1 MSTETQLTIAEEA
14 AEWLERLESADLA
27 ERQKFWAWL
36 LESPA
41 HVREVLVANAC
52 DLLLKHAFT
61 RPIPAPRAPEDLP
74 I

>member
-1 MSTETQLTIAEEA
+1 MSTDTQLTIAEEA

-41 HVREVLVANAC
+41 HVREILVANAC
-52 DLLLKHAFT
+52 DVLLKHAFT
-61 RPIPAPRAPEDLP
+61 RSVSASRAPENLP

>member
-1 MSTETQLTIAEEA
+1 MSTDTQLTMAEEA
-14 AEWLERLESADLA
+14 AQWLERLKSADLS
-27 ERQKFWAWL
+27 ERQQFWTWL

-52 DLLLKHAFT
+52 DLLLKQAFT
-61 RPIPAPRAPEDLP
+61 QPVPASSSPEDLP